1 MGNGKTLL
9 NHRPSRWFSADKNPA
24 QPVLCGAES
33 ELLMRTCGTPAQ
45 VLRAAAPMLLS
56 GGRTADYFSSA
67 AASAFGASALA
78 SGMVGSTSVSASIFT
93 LILAVTVGF
102 K

>member
-1 MGNGKTLL
+1 MYLKTPRNL
-9 NHRPSRWFSADKNPA
+9 
-24 QPVLCGAES
+24 VLRGAES

-45 VLRAAAPMLLS
+45 VLHCMAPMLLS
-56 GGRTADYFSSA
+56 GERAADYFSSA

-78 SGMVGSTSVSASIFT
+78 SGMVGSTSVNASIFT